1 MEGGAVND
9 TLCDLDLPVARG
21 GYPKL
26 ENVIID
32 HVKNPISLPK
42 TLKVAISIPSS
53 NPYAACP

>member
-9 TLCDLDLPVARG
+9 TLCDLDLFVARG
-21 GYPKL
+21 GDPKL

-42 TLKVAISIPSS
+42 ALKVAISIPSS